1 MNEHKKDILLII
13 KKMESEIGRNAMQ
26 SLFDISG
33 NATGEKKVGC
43 NQFREIANDCKIAD
57 CYEEILLLLR
67 YTEAKSQDNK
77 SWKTKCSDNKT
88 FGEIVIAN
96 MENVRSLTRKD
107 GEENNWDNEK
117 ELLQMY
123 FGYLYWQSRVWADQQ
138 TGTQYGGNDNKSN
151 FRNGNRSNSNRN
163 NYHH

>member
-13 KKMESEIGRNAMQ
+13 TQMESEIGRSAMQ
-26 SLFDISG
+26 SLFDSSG

-43 NQFREIANDCKIAD
+43 NQFREIANDCRIAD

-67 YTEAKSQDNK
+67 YTEAKSKNGV
-77 SWKTKCSDNKT
+77 SWKTKCSNNKT

-96 MENVRSLTRKD
+96 MSKVRSFANQND
-107 GEENNWDNEK
+107 WDTVK

-138 TGTQYGGNDNKSN
+138 TGTQRDG
-151 FRNGNRSNSNRN
+151 NGNRPNFKNGNKSNSNRN
-163 NYHH
+163 NYR